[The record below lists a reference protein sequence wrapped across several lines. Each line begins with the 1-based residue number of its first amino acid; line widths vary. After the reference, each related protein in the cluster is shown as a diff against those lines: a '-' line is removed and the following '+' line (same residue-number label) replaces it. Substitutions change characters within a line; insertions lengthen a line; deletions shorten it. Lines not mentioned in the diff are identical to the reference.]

1 MNFLSRSEINATYT
15 CYLKP
20 YEQSG
25 DLPYL
30 SVTDNARLLSLNEV
44 AHLLG
49 FEPSDLAGFI
59 LVHSEAHPEAIPY
72 QLFGEDIFFERESIL
87 SWYIETAL
95 PLLKES
101 SC

>member
-1 MNFLSRSEINATYT
+1 MNFLSRQEINVTYT

-20 YEQSG
+20 YNQSG

-30 SVTDNARLLSLNEV
+30 SLADTDRLLNLGEV

-49 FEPSDLAGFI
+49 FEPADLGGFI
-59 LVHSEAHPEAIPY
+59 LAHPGSIPY
-72 QLFGEDIFFERESIL
+72 QILGEDIFFERESIL
-87 SWYIETAL
+87 SWYVETAL

>member
-1 MNFLSRSEINATYT
+1 MNFLSRQEINATYS

-20 YEQSG
+20 YTQSG

-30 SVTDNARLLSLNEV
+30 SVTDKAQLLSLEEV
-44 AHLLG
+44 ALLFG
-49 FEPSDLAGFI
+49 FEPFDLAGFI
-59 LVHSEAHPEAIPY
+59 LVHSEAHPRSIPY
-72 QLFGEDIFFERESIL
+72 QLVGEDIFFEREAIL
-87 SWYIETAL
+87 SWYIKTAL